1 MRIVLKR
8 LLIVAL
14 LLAGAAAPVTVRAVE
29 DECGCEEIGQTCC
42 GTAQIT
48 ATGSDPARAAASN
61 VVRLT
66 ARR

>member
-42 GTAQIT
+42 GTCT
-48 ATGSDPARAAASN
+48 DYGN
-61 VVRLT
+61 GVRSCSSCCI
-66 ARR
+66 